1 MLPLLEAWVQSLVGE
16 LRSHKPCGVEEK
28 KTNKLVF
35 KGLRTIVLSSHVPC
49 LVAQSCLFATDTLSL
64 SMGILQAII
73 LEPVAMPSSRGSSQP
88 RDRTQISCISGGF
101 FTV

>member
-16 LRSHKPCGVEEK
+16 LRSHKPCGMEEK

-49 LVAQSCLFATDTLSL
+49 LVAQSCLFATDTLL
-64 SMGILQAII
+64 C
-73 LEPVAMPSSRGSSQP
+73 PW
-88 RDRTQISCISGGF
+88 GF
-101 FTV
+101 FRQ